1 MAPAVAATAG
11 EIILPIHMGEAPAA
25 ETMAEA
31 AAAAAIKAA
40 TAAVIRP
47 WAIIAAATTIAET
60 TATAA
65 VARRTAAGTAMII
78 IPIPEPQDSRRYPVR
93 KPVAVTRNKPIP
105 GKRFWVMPDPG
116 FAGNGET
123 GRHGPSKNMS
133 KIIIR
138 KIK

>member
-1 MAPAVAATAG
+1 MVPAVAATAG

-40 TAAVIRP
+40 TGAVIRP

-78 IPIPEPQDSRRYPVR
+78 IPIPGPQDSRRYPVR
-93 KPVAVTRNKPIP
+93 KPVAVMRNKPIP
-105 GKRFWVMPDPG
+105 EKEGFGSCRIRVSQEAGKP
-116 FAGNGET
+116 AGMTHQGT
-123 GRHGPSKNMS
+123 KR
-133 KIIIR
+133 I
-138 KIK
+138 